1 MKMDRI
7 LQLAYDQ
14 ACANYGKWSDELM
27 EHPNNSILQVRVQ
40 AAYKELIA
48 LGNSIK
54 EFNKWQS
61 CFKQDD
67 MHFKPFLF
75 FQVNFE
81 GSNKNGK

>member
-1 MKMDRI
+1 MKMKRI

-14 ACANYGKWSDELM
+14 ACANYGRWSDELM
-27 EHPNNSILQVRVQ
+27 EHPNASILQVRVQ

-48 LGNSIK
+48 LGNLIK

-61 CFKQDD
+61 CFEQDD

-75 FQVNFE
+75 FQMNFE